1 MHKRSVG
8 IVGASGYSGM
18 EATRL
23 LARHPRVELRFLTS
37 DRWVGE
43 TVGRHL
49 GPLGAVGQQTYVAQ
63 EQAEALAS
71 GCDVVL
77 LATPAE
83 ASFQLA
89 PKLLRAGARVVDL
102 SGAFRLADRAIAHQ
116 WYGLSHREG
125 GPLSEAVY
133 GLPELSRKEIASAR
147 LVANPG
153 CYPTAALLPLL
164 PLLQRGLLEPESIVI
179 NAASGVTGAGRK
191 VAEEYGFVE
200 IEGDYR
206 AYRVLRHQHTP
217 EIAQTLSRVAGR
229 EVRPVFTP
237 HLLPMKR
244 GILTTTFAR
253 LESASGAPAVAAA
266 LGDAYRNEPFIL
278 RAAAAEDVSLK
289 KVVGTN
295 LCQIGFAVEG
305 DRLILVS
312 AIDNL
317 VKGAAGQAVQNMNL
331 MLGLEEGEGLV
342 GLRTFY
348 P

>member
-1 MHKRSVG
+1 
-8 IVGASGYSGM
+8 M

-23 LARHPRVELRFLTS
+23 LARHPGIDLRFLTS

-49 GPLGAVGQQTYVAQ
+49 GPLGPVASLTYAPQ
-63 EQAEALAS
+63 EQAEALAAS
-71 GCDVVL
+71 CEVVL

-83 ASFQLA
+83 ISFELA
-89 PKLLRAGARVVDL
+89 PKLMRSGARVVDL
-102 SGAFRLADRAIAHQ
+102 SGAFRLADRAAAQ
-116 WYGLSHREG
+116 KWYGLAHPEG
-125 GPLSEAVY
+125 GPLDEAVY
-133 GLPELSRKEIASAR
+133 GLPELNRAEVARAR

-153 CYPTAALLPLL
+153 CYPTAAILPLA
-164 PLLQRGLLEPESIVI
+164 PLLRRGLLEPDSIVI

-200 IEGDYR
+200 VDGDYR

-217 EIAQTLSRVAGR
+217 EIGQTLSRVAGQN
-229 EVRPVFTP
+229 VRPVFTP
-237 HLLPMKR
+237 HLLPLKR

-253 LESASGAPAVAAA
+253 LKPAWGAPAVSAA
-266 LGDAYRNEPFIL
+266 LGDAYRTEAFVSL
-278 RAAAAEDVSLK
+278 SSKVDDVSLK
-289 KVVGTN
+289 NVVGTN

-305 DRLILVS
+305 DRLIVVS

-317 VKGAAGQAVQNMNL
+317 VKGAAGQALQNVNL
-331 MLGLEEGEGLV
+331 MIGCDEGEGLA
-342 GLRTFY
+342 GLRTFH

>member
-1 MHKRSVG
+1 MHKRPVG

-23 LARHPRVELRFLTS
+23 LSRHPSVELRFLTS
-37 DRWVGE
+37 DRWVDE
-43 TVGRHL
+43 TVGQHL
-49 GPLGAVGQQTYVAQ
+49 GPLGPVGQLTYVAQ
-63 EQAEALAS
+63 EQAEARAS
-71 GCDVVL
+71 GCEVVL

-83 ASFQLA
+83 ISFQLV
-89 PKLLRAGARVVDL
+89 PKLLRAGTRVVDL
-102 SGAFRLADRAIAHQ
+102 SGAFRLADRTAAQ
-116 WYGLSHREG
+116 KWYGLSHPDG
-125 GPLSEAVY
+125 APLDEAVY
-133 GLPELSRKEIASAR
+133 GLPELYRNEIASAR

-153 CYPTAALLPLL
+153 CYPTGAILPLL
-164 PLLQRGLLEPESIVI
+164 PLIRRGLLEPDPIVI

-200 IEGDYR
+200 IDGDYR

-217 EIAQTLSRVAGR
+217 EIAQTLSRVAGHDIH
-229 EVRPVFTP
+229 PVFTP
-237 HLLPMKR
+237 HLLPIKR

-253 LESASGAPAVAAA
+253 LKPAWGVPAVAAA
-266 LGDAYRNEPFIL
+266 LGDAYRNESFVM
-278 RAAAAEDVSLK
+278 RAGTAEEVSLK

-295 LCQIGFAVEG
+295 LCQIGFALEG
-305 DRLILVS
+305 ERLILVS

-331 MLGLEEGEGLV
+331 MLGLDEGEGLA